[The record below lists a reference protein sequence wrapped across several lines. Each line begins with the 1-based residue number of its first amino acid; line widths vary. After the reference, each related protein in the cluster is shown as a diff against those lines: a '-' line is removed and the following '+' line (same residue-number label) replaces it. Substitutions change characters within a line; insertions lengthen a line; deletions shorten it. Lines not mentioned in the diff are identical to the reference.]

1 MGEVYQA
8 RDVTLLR
15 DVAVKI
21 LPGTPATDA
30 VRVAR
35 FQQEARILASLNH
48 PHIAQIY
55 GFDHANGLSFLALE
69 LVEGENLAE
78 RIRRGPLKLSD
89 AVELTRQIAE
99 ALDAAHERGII
110 HRDLKPAN
118 VMITRA
124 GAVKLLDF
132 GVAKVLAAA
141 DDAAETIAAE
151 TRAGSLI
158 GTVAYMSPEQA
169 RADAVDKRADV
180 WAFGCIVFEMLT
192 ATQAFSGRSSA
203 DVLAAILHDEP
214 DWRLLPASVPTS
226 VERLLRHCLT
236 KDPRRRLRDIGDAL
250 FELES
255 AGDDVG
261 FSGGQTTRARW
272 LAAVAVAVTAVTAL
286 GAGVLLGRRLAPA
299 SSGRAEGGSGGRF
312 SIALPEGEH
321 LASLEMPAVAISAD
335 GRRVAFVAGD
345 TTARLFVRELDQPSG
360 RLLAGTDGAVSPF
373 FSPDG
378 RSVGFFAG
386 GRLKRVSI
394 DGGDVVTVCGGASN
408 PRGGAWNIDGTIA
421 FAPAPGSALVQVDAN
436 GGQPRP
442 LTTLDSK
449 RGEGAQHWP
458 EFLPGGDAIIYT
470 SGTGTASSWDDR
482 DIVLESLATHQRR
495 IIAHGSSARYVAS
508 GHLVVARGGALMMLP
523 FNLQQLQATGGPVRV
538 ADGVMQSEYGASQF
552 SVSRN
557 GSFVIVPGDQR
568 ERELVWISRNGAA
581 KPLSVP
587 PQTFWSIR
595 LSPDGTRL
603 ALGIEGSSY
612 AVWIYD
618 LSRGTMTRQTF
629 EGTSAY
635 PIWTPDG
642 KGLTFNSTRSGGVL
656 NLFWRPADG
665 SGEAER
671 LATSDAIQIANSWS
685 PDGRLLMYQDSSPS
699 TGRDIWVW
707 SRADRKSSPWLRT
720 PYDEGGAMFSPDGRW
735 LAYVSSE
742 GGSANVYVRPF
753 PGAGETLQISNDGG
767 GGPVWSANG
776 RELFYREPNGRMMA
790 VDIEAVAPL
799 RAGRPHVLFDAPRS
813 TPIFQADYD
822 VTRDG
827 QQFIMFRPRGDR
839 APVTRI
845 DIGVHAI
852 RGGE

>member
-1 MGEVYQA
+1 MPARRLNSAAYNSAVQETRLPLVPGTQLGTYEIVSLIGSGGMGEVYQA

-21 LPGTPATDA
+21 LPGTPDA

-69 LVEGENLAE
+69 LVEGESLAE
-78 RIRRGPLKLSD
+78 KIRRGPLKLSD

-132 GVAKVLAAA
+132 GVAKVLAAS
-141 DDAAETIAAE
+141 DEAAATIAAE

-158 GTVAYMSPEQA
+158 GTIAYMSPEQA
-169 RADAVDKRADV
+169 RADTVDKRADV

-203 DVLAAILHDEP
+203 DILAAILHNEP
-214 DWRLLPASVPTS
+214 DWRLLPASLPAS
-226 VERLLRHCLT
+226 MQRLLRHCLA
-236 KDPRRRLRDIGDAL
+236 KDRRRRLRDIGDAR

-255 AGDDVG
+255 ADDG
-261 FSGGQTTRARW
+261 MARPGGQTTRARW
-272 LAAVAVAVTAVTAL
+272 LAAVAVMAVTAL
-286 GAGVLLGRRLAPA
+286 GAGVLLGRRLAPTL
-299 SSGRAEGGSGGRF
+299 SVRAEGGSGGRF

-321 LASLEMPAVAISAD
+321 LTSLEMPAVAISAD

-360 RLLAGTDGAVSPF
+360 RLLAGTDGAASPF

-378 RSVGFFAG
+378 RSVAFFAG

-394 DGGDVVTVCGGASN
+394 DGGDVLTVCGCGSN
-408 PRGGAWNIDGTIA
+408 PRGGAWNVDGTIA
-421 FAPAPGSALVQVDAN
+421 FAPAPGSALLQVDAN
-436 GGQPRP
+436 GGQPKP
-442 LTTLDSK
+442 LTTLDSN
-449 RGEGAQHWP
+449 RGEGAHHWP

-470 SGTGTASSWDDR
+470 AGTGTASSWDDR

-538 ADGVMQSEYGASQF
+538 ADSVMQSEYGASQF
-552 SVSRN
+552 SVSRD
-557 GSFVIVPGDQR
+557 GSFVMVPGGPR
-568 ERELVWISRNGAA
+568 ERELVWISRNGDA
-581 KPLSVP
+581 KPLPVP

-603 ALGIEGSSY
+603 ALGIEGPSY

-618 LSRGTMTRQTF
+618 LSRRTMTRQTF

-656 NLFWRPADG
+656 NLFSRPADG
-665 SGEAER
+665 SGEAVR
-671 LATSDAIQIANSWS
+671 LVTSDAIQIANSWS
-685 PDGRLLMYQDSSPS
+685 PDGRMLMYQDGSPS

-707 SRADRKSSPWLRT
+707 SRPDRKSSPWLRT
-720 PYDEGGAMFSPDGRW
+720 PYDEGGAMFSPDGRL

-742 GGSANVYVRPF
+742 GGSSNV
-753 PGAGETLQISNDGG
+753 
-767 GGPVWSANG
+767 
-776 RELFYREPNGRMMA
+776 
-790 VDIEAVAPL
+790 
-799 RAGRPHVLFDAPRS
+799 
-813 TPIFQADYD
+813 
-822 VTRDG
+822 
-827 QQFIMFRPRGDR
+827 
-839 APVTRI
+839 
-845 DIGVHAI
+845 
-852 RGGE
+852 

>member
-69 LVEGENLAE
+69 LVEGESLAE

-132 GVAKVLAAA
+132 GVAKVLASS

-192 ATQAFSGRSSA
+192 ATQAFPGRSSA
-203 DVLAAILHDEP
+203 DVLAAILHNEP

-236 KDPRRRLRDIGDAL
+236 KDWRRRLRDIGDAL

-255 AGDDVG
+255 AGDGVG

-272 LAAVAVAVTAVTAL
+272 LAAVAVTAVTAL

-360 RLLAGTDGAVSPF
+360 RLLAGTDGAASPF

-442 LTTLDSK
+442 LTTLDSN
-449 RGEGAQHWP
+449 AW
-458 EFLPGGDAIIYT
+458 
-470 SGTGTASSWDDR
+470 
-482 DIVLESLATHQRR
+482 
-495 IIAHGSSARYVAS
+495 
-508 GHLVVARGGALMMLP
+508 RGGAALARIPARRRCDHLHLRNRHRVFLGRP
-523 FNLQQLQATGGPVRV
+523 RHRPRV
-538 ADGVMQSEYGASQF
+538 ARDASAAHHRPWIFGEVRRVRASRRRAWRSADDAAVQF
-552 SVSRN
+552 ATAA
-557 GSFVIVPGDQR
+557 GDR
-568 ERELVWISRNGAA
+568 
-581 KPLSVP
+581 
-587 PQTFWSIR
+587 
-595 LSPDGTRL
+595 
-603 ALGIEGSSY
+603 
-612 AVWIYD
+612 
-618 LSRGTMTRQTF
+618 
-629 EGTSAY
+629 
-635 PIWTPDG
+635 
-642 KGLTFNSTRSGGVL
+642 RSG
-656 NLFWRPADG
+656 
-665 SGEAER
+665 S
-671 LATSDAIQIANSWS
+671 
-685 PDGRLLMYQDSSPS
+685 
-699 TGRDIWVW
+699 
-707 SRADRKSSPWLRT
+707 
-720 PYDEGGAMFSPDGRW
+720 
-735 LAYVSSE
+735 
-742 GGSANVYVRPF
+742 
-753 PGAGETLQISNDGG
+753 GG
-767 GGPVWSANG
+767 GRRHAIGVRCVTVQRVPRWIV
-776 RELFYREPNGRMMA
+776 RH
-790 VDIEAVAPL
+790 
-799 RAGRPHVLFDAPRS
+799 RAGRPE
-813 TPIFQADYD
+813 
-822 VTRDG
+822 
-827 QQFIMFRPRGDR
+827 R
-839 APVTRI
+839 AGARV
-845 DIGVHAI
+845 DITK
-852 RGGE
+852 RRR